1 MTNRLLAGCLS
12 LLVAAAAGSAAAQ
25 APQASPVS
33 EAPVAAPAPAD
44 EKKVCRREKSA
55 SGTRV
60 GTGRICKTQAEW
72 DKLKAKA
79 SAEKAK
85 ESRGGA

>member
-1 MTNRLLAGCLS
+1 MTNRLLAGCCAA
-12 LLVAAAAGSAAAQ
+12 LLLAAGAPELAADAAATSATPSAEA
-25 APQASPVS
+25 
-33 EAPVAAPAPAD
+33 APVK
-44 EKKVCRREKSA
+44 EKKICKREKSA

-79 SAEKAK
+79 KAENGS
-85 ESRGGA
+85 SRDRGAGS